1 MRRPILT
8 IALLLALLQVDA
20 QAQKRKDLHGKTPD
34 PALRI
39 EHSGNKAGEPT
50 QHATGTSKKSKLEHG
65 TRDAHPP
72 REKAGVQADHHR
84 SGPVIHRKGSKQ
96 GHYKKPVKN
105 E

>member
-8 IALLLALLQVDA
+8 ITLLLALLHMDV

-34 PALRI
+34 AGIKI
-39 EHSGNKAGEPT
+39 EHPVKKDGKPT
-50 QHATGTSKKSKLEHG
+50 EHAAGTSKKAKLEHG

-72 REKAGVQADHHR
+72 REKAGVTSDHHK

-96 GHYKKPVKN
+96 GHYKKPPKK